1 MTQSRKIKLISQI
14 LWDTQLSVEE
24 ACLILDDK
32 ILTVG
37 HINKSFIFKRCLETY
52 SWFTLL
58 DLFSLQE
65 IKHLLTS
72 EIIIK
77 LRSKAL
83 QRKYF
88 FMHDLL
94 QKSL

>member
-1 MTQSRKIKLISQI
+1 MTETRKLKLISQI
-14 LWDTQLSVEE
+14 LWDTQLSSEDV
-24 ACLILDDK
+24 CLILDSKKDF
-32 ILTVG
+32 VG
-37 HINKSFIFKRCLETY
+37 HVNKNFIFRRCLESY

-58 DLFSLQE
+58 EIFSLQE
-65 IKHLLTS
+65 IKDLLTI
-72 EIIIK
+72 EIISK
-77 LRSKAL
+77 LRSKSL